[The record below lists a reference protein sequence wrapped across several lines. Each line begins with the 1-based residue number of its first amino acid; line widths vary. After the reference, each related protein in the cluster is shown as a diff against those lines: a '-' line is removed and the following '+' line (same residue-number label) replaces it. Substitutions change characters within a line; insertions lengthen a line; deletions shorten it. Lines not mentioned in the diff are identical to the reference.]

1 MTVPTL
7 VLDGATTPWL
17 TSATDRLANVLPSA
31 SRESLPGQQHNV
43 EPEAIAPVLAEFF
56 AA

>member
-1 MTVPTL
+1 V
-7 VLDGATTPWL
+7 AHKRHRQ
-17 TSATDRLANVLPSA
+17 ARNVLPSA